1 MPEIRIL
8 VVHPAGILRDI
19 VVKALDAQDDMIV
32 VDQLPDHTGL
42 RQALASTRPTLVLW
56 GLLSPDVHEVYP
68 DLFDGYSSVKVLA
81 MLEDGRQAFL
91 WELRPHRTPLGEIS
105 PGRLVEVIREAV
117 GR

>member
-19 VVKALDAQDDMIV
+19 IVTVLNAQDDMTV

-42 RQALASTRPTLVLW
+42 REALASARPTLIIF
-56 GLLSPDVHEVYP
+56 GQLSPDVLEVYP
-68 DLFDGYSSVKVLA
+68 DLFASYPALKVLA
-81 MLEDGRQAFL
+81 VREDGRQGFL

-105 PGRLVEVIREAV
+105 PTQLVEVIRERV
-117 GR
+117 LQ